1 MIKTIFRITAALL
14 FLFGMPILIPVEARP
29 NSEEVNDNVLL
40 FVGSARRH
48 LRLNDSIDAALHD
61 AARKVA
67 FFHSVSGEIVTH
79 ESSGALVGNTFVVH
93 SEINDTGDYVRYLD
107 KLEYNR
113 KTDVFESDNTVF
125 VHARYH
131 STSIINIGYTPVQNN
146 EKPWWIDNPPSKIGS
161 YSAAVGFSAARLYHN
176 DTVVVSYEN
185 AIISLIESSVIGIRI
200 IESETGISNNSSSIS
215 IASGT
220 LTGFFVLDTWTDPIT
235 KSVWTLAIAGGFTEN
250 KTAPDNAVS
259 GGSFNASVPYQMVP
273 AQFFPNPPIP
283 DNWTTH
289 LPGETETM
297 VYFWGFSGKSKDR
310 REAETQA
317 LQDAKLR
324 VSGYIQEIVEGKEMD
339 ATHYKKERGHIVHNS
354 EIFNTSSWSYTQ
366 NILEGVKPIIS
377 HSVSYSDGSME
388 IQILVSVF
396 KDDINRKRDE
406 IDQRMMNLSV
416 YYTSEIKKQAS
427 SSLETLRKYGQIAA
441 QLSPLERLK
450 VNYLGFAE
458 PVNLYAYLTDQIG
471 KLSHE
476 IYIAPGTKEY
486 FIGTWVATVEHKI
499 KRKRSFDTYQIN
511 LSASGDCM
519 VKITNDKAQ
528 QETTGIWSLDGSM
541 FALKAEFDSPAI
553 TYQRNIDWVYPIG
566 FGEGNN
572 AFYILGRAA
581 TNGPLVRFAFLRQ
594 SDY

>member
-1 MIKTIFRITAALL
+1 
-14 FLFGMPILIPVEARP
+14 
-29 NSEEVNDNVLL
+29 
-40 FVGSARRH
+40 
-48 LRLNDSIDAALHD
+48 
-61 AARKVA
+61 
-67 FFHSVSGEIVTH
+67 
-79 ESSGALVGNTFVVH
+79 
-93 SEINDTGDYVRYLD
+93 
-107 KLEYNR
+107 
-113 KTDVFESDNTVF
+113 
-125 VHARYH
+125 
-131 STSIINIGYTPVQNN
+131 
-146 EKPWWIDNPPSKIGS
+146 
-161 YSAAVGFSAARLYHN
+161 
-176 DTVVVSYEN
+176 
-185 AIISLIESSVIGIRI
+185 
-200 IESETGISNNSSSIS
+200 
-215 IASGT
+215 
-220 LTGFFVLDTWTDPIT
+220 
-235 KSVWTLAIAGGFTEN
+235 LAIAGGFTEN

-259 GGSFNASVPYQMVP
+259 GGSFNASAPYQMVP
-273 AQFFPNPPIP
+273 AQFFSNPPIP

-289 LPGETETM
+289 LPRDTETTI
-297 VYFWGFSGKSKDR
+297 YFWGFSGKSKDR

-324 VSGYIQEIVEGKEMD
+324 VSGYIQEIVEGKNVD
-339 ATHYKKERGHIVHNS
+339 VSRNNS

-377 HSVSYSDGSME
+377 RSVSYSDGSME

-416 YYTSEIKKQAS
+416 YYTSEITKQTS

-450 VNYLGFAE
+450 VKYLGFAE
-458 PVNLYAYLTDQIG
+458 PVDLYAYLTDQIG
-471 KLSHE
+471 KLSNE

-511 LSASGDCM
+511 LSASGDCT
-519 VKITNDKAQ
+519 VKIANDKAQ

-594 SDY
+594 SYY